1 MQPLYNEFIDFLK
14 AKGNNIPSLNEGG
27 VLVR

>member
-1 MQPLYNEFIDFLK
+1 MQPLYNEYIELLK
-14 AKGNNIPSLNEGG
+14 AKGNNVPLTEGG

>member
-14 AKGNNIPSLNEGG
+14 AKGNDIPSLNEGG
-27 VLVR
+27 GIG